1 MVRFCELIDVYRAI
15 NSFEQ
20 RFLVQSNLCL
30 NEAMILCLLNSK
42 KNMHTGQI
50 VEKLALPPPHISK
63 LLKSLEDKGFIIR
76 EIDKTDKRKMCFF
89 VSKIGLE
96 KLEEIKPFS
105 EEFAQLLSQSI
116 KYNYEPVVHL

>member
-1 MVRFCELIDVYRAI
+1 MIWFCELIDVYRAI

-42 KNMHTGQI
+42 TNMHTGQI
-50 VEKLALPPPHISK
+50 IEKLALPPPHISK
-63 LLKSLEDKGFIIR
+63 LLKSLEDKGFIVR
-76 EIDKTDKRKMCFF
+76 KIDKSDKRKMCFF
-89 VSKIGLE
+89 VSKNGLE

-105 EEFAQLLSQSI
+105 EEFAQLLSQS
-116 KYNYEPVVHL
+116 KK